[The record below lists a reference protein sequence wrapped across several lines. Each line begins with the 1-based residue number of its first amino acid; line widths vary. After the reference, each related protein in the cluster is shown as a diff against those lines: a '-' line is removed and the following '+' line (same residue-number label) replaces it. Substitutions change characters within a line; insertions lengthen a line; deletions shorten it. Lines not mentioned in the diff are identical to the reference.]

1 MQNRLR
7 CRTQLQSDT
16 EQAVRIRS
24 TGGQSLK
31 GTTDE
36 NGYTEW
42 VVRDVREVLAFDL
55 LQDDA

>member
-1 MQNRLR
+1 M
-7 CRTQLQSDT
+7 
-16 EQAVRIRS
+16 RIRS